1 LADFPENSR
10 VEAPKMEKICADPK
24 KLLWRKIWHSTD
36 FILFEWPG
44 PKFSHLNILIDHFIL
59 NGKFSWWE
67 KGIIGTIRDFIG
79 LPIYQCF
86 SPVNCAELGNS
97 LGNITC
103 LEDFGVFLAFLTKRQ
118 K

>member
-1 LADFPENSR
+1 
-10 VEAPKMEKICADPK
+10 MEKICADPK

-36 FILFEWPG
+36 FILFQWPG
-44 PKFSHLNILIDHFIL
+44 PKFSHL
-59 NGKFSWWE
+59 KE

-103 LEDFGVFLAFLTKRQ
+103 LEDFGVFLAF
-118 K
+118 